1 MKNSISAKWKTE
13 SLTQKQ
19 KIYLFQNKGQQM
31 FLRKIALT
39 TTVTILCSAFSA
51 SAMDSQK
58 RWIVKQNYMK
68 KIDLNNL
75 LFESKYVIEE
85 YINYMCETGNQKR
98 LIAFY
103 RKNFKSRPKYYEKK
117 GFPRHRNEKSR
128 KNCY

>member
-68 KIDLNNL
+68 KIDLNAL
-75 LFESKYVIEE
+75 LFESKYVIEK
-85 YINYMCETGNQKR
+85 YIDYMCSSPTLFSCDPIRCLKIRIESQPTEGV
-98 LIAFY
+98 
-103 RKNFKSRPKYYEKK
+103 EK
-117 GFPRHRNEKSR
+117 
-128 KNCY
+128 